1 MSYRSTQPRRFLK
14 YAALAAVITLPL
26 AACAPAAEPEEET
39 PAQTFASL
47 DELCTAAIEEETAEA
62 WLNFGNIDPIIA
74 AFGETYP
81 EVDIA
86 VLTILSEDGA
96 PRLIA
101 EDAAG
106 QTPTADLV
114 YGNLP
119 AISPLIQRDLIA
131 SDIDWASIG
140 VDGELVNEFGT
151 VRIAQVAY
159 GLGYNTD
166 KYSADDLPD
175 TWEEL
180 LDPAWSGKLIID
192 PRGRPFSFLSQEW
205 GQEKT
210 VEVVQEIMDTLEPI
224 VIQGTSAGLAALVSG
239 EGDVL
244 LNSKTAET
252 AEFQADGAP
261 VEIKLLDVIP
271 VEGTQLGVLAKA
283 EQPLAAQCFIG
294 WAASEA
300 GSAAI
305 FEAEFKSNVLP
316 EVPEGAIYVE
326 IQNEDDLAAVD
337 ATIEELTQIIAG

>member
-1 MSYRSTQPRRFLK
+1 MSYRSTQPQRFLK

-62 WLNFGNIDPIIA
+62 WLNFGNIDPIIE
-74 AFGETYP
+74 AFGEAYP

-106 QTPTADLV
+106 QIPTADLV

-131 SDIDWASIG
+131 PDIDWASIG

-159 GLGYNTD
+159 GLGFNTE

-180 LDPAWSGKLIID
+180 LDPAWTGKLMID

-294 WAASEA
+294 WAASED